1 MIEKGGGLFFLAS
14 VTCLK
19 TFFFLSLK
27 FFFCFSLSFFVDR
40 TKSWFDFFEK
50 VVVNIWIFKGI
61 NILPKK
67 ALLF

>member
-19 TFFFLSLK
+19 TFFLSLK